1 MFKTYIALHPVMD
14 MHFGSVLNQSLA
26 RIKENHVLTLLFI
39 SDLGAHGEAVNNRS
53 VETFVGNSVFGTAT
67 TELHTVS
74 I

>member
-1 MFKTYIALHPVMD
+1 

-26 RIKENHVLTLLFI
+26 RIKETHVLTLLFI
-39 SDLGAHGEAVNNRS
+39 SDLGAHDEAVNNIS
-53 VETFVGNSVFGTAT
+53 VETFVGNSAFGTAT